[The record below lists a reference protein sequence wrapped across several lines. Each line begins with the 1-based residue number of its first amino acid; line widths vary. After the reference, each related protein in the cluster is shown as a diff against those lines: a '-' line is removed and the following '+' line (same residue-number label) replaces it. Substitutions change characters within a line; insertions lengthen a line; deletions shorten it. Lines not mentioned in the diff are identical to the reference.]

1 MKSMVKQRLW
11 LKLMVLTVT
20 LSINDSEGIDLI
32 VSVNCFSLTMK
43 SMVKQR
49 LSLNLMVLTVT
60 LSIKD
65 SGGID

>member
-1 MKSMVKQRLW
+1 MKSMVKGRLW

-20 LSINDSEGIDLI
+20 LSINGCGVIDLI

-43 SMVKQR
+43 SMVKRR
-49 LSLNLMVLTVT
+49 LSLKLMVLTVT
-60 LSIKD
+60 LSIND